1 MEKVRIPLEK
11 YLNDNFGNYHKVIIN
26 DDIITVD
33 MIDYFSKLYDL
44 LSSTRKDYKKEFID
58 MIAKQLSK
66 VIKLDHGIG
75 VIFDIHKVM
84 IIPKK
89 ELFFDGLPQEL
100 TTVICTYLSFDDVD
114 IIINLSINPRKN
126 LWNDIIKEVDNQY
139 TGGKLWKWIK
149 SIEGYEHNIQDCK
162 ELMKFYEE
170 LDNNMIKYD
179 FDIVKSKLVRRG
191 KSSIKL
197 IDFLLDTTT
206 DFTNDIGYPFIY
218 TNIWINLNTKYIWD
232 DKTKFCSSI
241 KMRQFYPHFLDLT
254 KGNWISIQYE
264 KEFSANLYYIIPL
277 LNNIEGVWKETL
289 IKYINTGEI
298 SNIPDYYFDTPQLLS
313 GDCTTSYFLCNMLI
327 YILFNKKK
335 WNINHIF
342 NFMVYINGN
351 VPELTFIYRRLLSKD
366 DINYINSMI
375 RSLIITGISG
385 IFETKYIDLLI
396 NLNAN
401 ELDLLLNRDKEVL
414 RIREANYII
423 KL

>member
-11 YLNDNFGNYHKVIIN
+11 YLNDNFGDYHKVIIN

-44 LSSTRKDYKKEFID
+44 LSSTRKDYKKEIID

-162 ELMKFYEE
+162 ELMKFYKE

-206 DFTNDIGYPFIY
+206 DF
-218 TNIWINLNTKYIWD
+218 
-232 DKTKFCSSI
+232 
-241 KMRQFYPHFLDLT
+241 
-254 KGNWISIQYE
+254 
-264 KEFSANLYYIIPL
+264 
-277 LNNIEGVWKETL
+277 
-289 IKYINTGEI
+289 
-298 SNIPDYYFDTPQLLS
+298 
-313 GDCTTSYFLCNMLI
+313 
-327 YILFNKKK
+327 
-335 WNINHIF
+335 
-342 NFMVYINGN
+342 
-351 VPELTFIYRRLLSKD
+351 
-366 DINYINSMI
+366 
-375 RSLIITGISG
+375 
-385 IFETKYIDLLI
+385 
-396 NLNAN
+396 
-401 ELDLLLNRDKEVL
+401 
-414 RIREANYII
+414 
-423 KL
+423 